1 MSEDAGHRVTDL
13 VRRARDRRAPVRVQ
27 HAAFAALV
35 ERFEAMAFATALRAC
50 DDIEAARDACQE
62 AFLVAWRMLP
72 ALREPE
78 AFGGWLKRLVR
89 TQNSRA
95 RRRRNASAV
104 ACSEGEPRGAARD
117 TADVVID
124 HEVRGLLRRAIGS
137 LPAGEREAVIRF
149 YLLGEPLRVIAGG
162 LGVTRAIAGKRLYTG
177 RLRLRRALPRAVARE
192 FLGAGPTPAFTRRVM
207 DGVFDEF
214 VGEYRFP
221 SRPDHRVFVR
231 REGHE
236 LASYAGG
243 QRNVLSS
250 RAADRLVATEF
261 DGEARF
267 RRNRRGEIGGF
278 VYYEFGRRLGVAQK
292 LAIRS

>member
-1 MSEDAGHRVTDL
+1 VSEDTGRRVADI
-13 VRRARDRRAPVRVQ
+13 VRRARDRRAPTHVQ
-27 HAAFAALV
+27 HAAFATLV

-89 TQNSRA
+89 TQNSRV
-95 RRRRNASAV
+95 RRRRRVPAG
-104 ACSEGEPRGAARD
+104 ACDEGGTGAAVRD
-117 TADVVID
+117 TAEVVID
-124 HEVRGLLRRAIGS
+124 REVRGLLRRAVES
-137 LPAGEREAVIRF
+137 LPAVEREAVIRF
-149 YLLGEPLRVIAGG
+149 YLLGETLRVIAGA
-162 LGVTRAIAGKRLYTG
+162 LGVTTAVAGKRLYTG
-177 RLRLRRALPRAVARE
+177 RLHLRRALPRTVARE
-192 FLGAGPTPAFTRRVM
+192 FLGAEPTPAFTRRVM

-214 VGEYRFP
+214 VGEYRFA

-231 REGHE
+231 REGHV